1 MEYFTYQPGMS
12 RFMDKDVLYSTATL
26 PKSAGAPANQTV
38 IYQKK
43 PNSMP
48 LPWKGSRVSKSA
60 FQPVVPYAKY
70 RVVKKYANSTKS
82 VFVAKVL
89 YHRVLY
95 K

>member
-1 MEYFTYQPGMS
+1 MEYFVYQPRMR
-12 RFMDKDVLYSTATL
+12 RFMDKDALRSTATL
-26 PKSAGAPANQTV
+26 PKSAGGPANQIAT
-38 IYQKK
+38 YQKK

-70 RVVKKYANSTKS
+70 RVVKKYSNSTKS
-82 VFVAKVL
+82 VFVAKVV